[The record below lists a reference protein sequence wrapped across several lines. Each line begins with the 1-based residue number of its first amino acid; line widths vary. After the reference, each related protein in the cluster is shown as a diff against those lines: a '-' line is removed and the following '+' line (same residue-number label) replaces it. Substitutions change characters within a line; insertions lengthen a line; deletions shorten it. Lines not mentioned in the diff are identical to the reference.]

1 MLYYADFIVTD
12 IVKNNFTVPPKD
24 ELASNRILERQAD
37 YSSGDFW
44 KDYNYLE
51 PDKDYEALFKEIA
64 ERNIKDEETD

>member
-1 MLYYADFIVTD
+1 MNFIVTD
-12 IVKNNFTVPPKD
+12 IVKDNITVPPKD